1 MCTKVFNPN
10 KIVITLGIFM
20 LMFQFSMGQTS
31 TLVNVGAGGHLS
43 YTSDIK
49 GNKIPDYSG
58 VGYMNSELP
67 VPTVAVVKI
76 VYPEAGDN
84 LVNIQNAIDEV
95 AALPLDAN
103 GFRGTILFKSGT
115 YNISNSI
122 TVNASGIVLRGEGES
137 AAGTHFIATKTA
149 QHTLIKFVGA
159 AGTTNISATKKA
171 ITDAYVPIGAK
182 QVTVESGHSF
192 IVGDQVFIHRIP
204 NAAWISLLGMDL
216 LTTIDPLAT
225 NWTASAYDLYYQRK
239 VMAVNGNII
248 TLDAPNMD
256 IVDPLYA
263 TAELSKYS
271 SARIEKCG
279 IENMRISS
287 IFASAID
294 ENHGW
299 EAISFDNII
308 NGWAT
313 NIEAYYFGY
322 SAVHILSGAAWIT
335 VDNCKML
342 DAKSTIDGSRRYSF
356 NVDGQR
362 NLVKN
367 CTTRDGRHDYVNG
380 SRVCGPN
387 VFYNCTATLQNNDI
401 GPHHRWSTGI
411 LFDNIIGNGRIDVQN
426 RTVSGS
432 GHGWSGAQIMF
443 WNCTAARMVVQDPPG
458 DHINWA
464 IGCICPD
471 ITNVG
476 DWVTEPRGF
485 VESQGTKITA
495 IPSLFLAQLNDRLA
509 GVLPLQLLSF
519 NATINA
525 QAVGLSWS
533 TTTELNND
541 YFTVEYAKD
550 GINFTGIGKIN
561 STGNTNSISNYTFE
575 HKTPIAGANYYRLK
589 QVAVDGSF
597 SYSDIKKIS
606 FKRTNQLI
614 KNNVVKDMLF
624 IEVKTPEDIN
634 IFNEAGSKMLS
645 IRVQQQENI
654 NVSHYKT
661 GMYFI
666 KSNLRDAEVFFKQ

>member
-1 MCTKVFNPN
+1 MRTKVFNPN
-10 KIVITLGIFM
+10 KIEITLGIFM
-20 LMFQFSMGQTS
+20 LLFQFSMGQTS
-31 TLVNVGAGGHLS
+31 TLVNVGATGHLS

-137 AAGTHFIATKTA
+137 AAGTHFIATKPA
-149 QHTLIKFVGA
+149 QHTLIKFLGA

-171 ITDAYVPIGAK
+171 ITDAYVPVGAK

-192 IVGDQVFIHRIP
+192 IVGDPVFIHRIP

-248 TLDAPNMD
+248 SLDAPNMD
-256 IVDPLYA
+256 IIDPLYA

-287 IFASAID
+287 LFASATD

-322 SAVHILSGAAWIT
+322 SAVHILAGAAWIT

-380 SRVCGPN
+380 SRACGPN

-426 RTVSGS
+426 RSVSGS

-443 WNCTAARMVVQDPPG
+443 WNCTAARIVVQDPPG

-471 ITNVG
+471 ITNIG

-509 GVLPLQLLSF
+509 GVLPVQLFSF
-519 NATINA
+519 NAAISS
-525 QAVGLSWS
+525 QAVVLSWS
-533 TTTELNND
+533 TAAELNND
-541 YFTVEYAKD
+541 NFTVEYAKD
-550 GINFTGIGKIN
+550 GINFTSIGKVN
-561 STGNTNSISNYTFE
+561 STGNTNSISNYTFV

-597 SYSDIKKIS
+597 SYSDIKKINY
-606 FKRTNQLI
+606 KRTNQLI
-614 KNNVVKDMLF
+614 KNNVVKDILF
-624 IEVKTPEDIN
+624 IEVKTPEAIN

-645 IRVQQQENI
+645 IRVQQQEKI

-666 KSNLRDAEVFFKQ
+666 KSNLRDTEVFFKQ